1 MACNGTYSIDTYLCR
16 QLHEMNTYKAVE
28 SVTLELEKC
37 YTKIV
42 EWYSGAPL
50 RKLWQTMYAKLA
62 KLCFWFVISVINQ
75 FRVKTNA

>member
-1 MACNGTYSIDTYLCR
+1 MACNGTYS
-16 QLHEMNTYKAVE
+16 MNTYKAVE

-42 EWYSGAPL
+42 EWFSGAPSGNYGKPCMPSW
-50 RKLWQTMYAKLA
+50 RS
-62 KLCFWFVISVINQ
+62 FFVISVINQ

>member
-1 MACNGTYSIDTYLCR
+1 MACNGTYTIDTYLCR

-42 EWYSGAPL
+42 EWYSGGPPQEIMANHVCQAGEAFL
-50 RKLWQTMYAKLA
+50 
-62 KLCFWFVISVINQ
+62 
-75 FRVKTNA
+75 